1 MSIDPHPHRSNFLA
15 SGDSDWVAVVMEW
28 ELGLVTA
35 LAQAQELA
43 PVLAPVVDL
52 DWEKVGEVHKHK

>member
-1 MSIDPHPHRSNFLA
+1 MA
-15 SGDSDWVAVVMEW
+15 W

-35 LAQAQELA
+35 QAREQAQELA
-43 PVLAPVVDL
+43 PVVAPVVDL